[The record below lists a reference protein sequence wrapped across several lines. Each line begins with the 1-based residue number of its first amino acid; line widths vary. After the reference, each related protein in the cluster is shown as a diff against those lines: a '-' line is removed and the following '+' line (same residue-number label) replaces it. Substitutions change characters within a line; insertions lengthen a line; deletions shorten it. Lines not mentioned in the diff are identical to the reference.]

1 MSHGRNSR
9 DVPVHEQRAEIDA
22 MKNLNRIKFSDDHI
36 HNGREVLMAAFESC
50 RQDYM
55 CMCYRYSHT
64 RMPLNA
70 EALTVIRIEYM
81 RQVSSR
87 PGV

>member
-36 HNGREVLMAAFESC
+36 HNG